1 MSSSPSWL
9 AANVA
14 IYRSRRTLTNPTPLP
29 IRCVT
34 LYTPTGVGPDGAAL
48 YVNGVLSPDVYLVR
62 GRTYVFVVETGLGGN
77 GVFQPVYFTTDS
89 AGGYQGKSDYEKRVS

>member
-1 MSSSPSWL
+1 M
-9 AANVA
+9 
-14 IYRSRRTLTNPTPLP
+14 
-29 IRCVT
+29 
-34 LYTPTGVGPDGAAL
+34 

-77 GVFQPVYFTTDS
+77 GVFQPIYFTTDS